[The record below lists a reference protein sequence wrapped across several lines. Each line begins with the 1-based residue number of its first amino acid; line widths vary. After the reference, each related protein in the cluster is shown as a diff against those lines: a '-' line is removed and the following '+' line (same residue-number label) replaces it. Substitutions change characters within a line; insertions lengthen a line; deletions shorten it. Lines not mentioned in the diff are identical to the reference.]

1 MPTIEE
7 LINPL
12 RHESDA
18 HKLAGQLQAM
28 HNASEDVV
36 LPLRQLSYS
45 ASGDGH
51 LRLDPGADPILT
63 SDGVWDQP
71 LNLRHTRNAWQQLSN
86 RLGIPVKYL
95 DRIGS
100 RHPQLTRDTL
110 TALFSEEPDK
120 RATFRLLRGD
130 DGHILRAIV
139 SDKFAGEIDNWSMF
153 DSVIQG
159 LQAAD
164 ILAGDCHIEADLSPD
179 RFRLRIAVP
188 QIAIAA
194 PDLLAD
200 YRTPFS
206 MNPNAPVHARNPGG
220 DAPAPLIWAGLE
232 ISNSETGQG
241 TAMIRPRAEVMICRN
256 GLTRDVAFKRTHVGS
271 RQENDGVIEWSSET
285 NEALRQLIRSQTA
298 DAVRTFCSTEY
309 LEEMANEMREAK
321 GRPINDIQGSVE
333 VVRKAAELTDDE
345 VGSVLACFTR
355 SGDMTALGMGQ
366 AVTAAAQLVEDGD
379 RQAELETKFWSI
391 IANPAL
397 V

>member
-7 LINPL
+7 LTTPL

-36 LPLRQLSYS
+36 LPLGQLSYS

-51 LRLDPGADPILT
+51 LRLDPGAEPILT
-63 SDGVWDQP
+63 DEGVWTDP
-71 LNLRHTRNAWQQLSN
+71 LNLRHTRNAWQQLAN
-86 RLGIPVKYL
+86 RLGIPIKYL
-95 DRIGS
+95 DRIGG
-100 RHPQLTRDTL
+100 RHHQLTRDTME
-110 TALFSEEPDK
+110 ALFSEEPEK

-153 DSVIQG
+153 DSVIGG

-164 ILAGDCHIEADLSPD
+164 ILAGDCLIEADLSPD

-194 PDLLAD
+194 PDLLGD
-200 YRTPFS
+200 YRTPWS
-206 MNPNAPVHARNPGG
+206 MDPNAPVHALNPNG
-220 DAPAPLIWAGLE
+220 AEPAPLIFAGLE

-241 TAMIRPRAEVMICRN
+241 TALIRPRAEVMICRN

-271 RQENDGVIEWSSET
+271 RQDNDGVVQWSSET
-285 NEALRQLIRSQTA
+285 NQALRQLIRSQTA

-321 GRPINDIQGSVE
+321 GRPILDVQASVE
-333 VVRKAAELTDDE
+333 VVRQRAELTDDE

-366 AVTAAAQLVEDGD
+366 AVTATAQLAVESD
-379 RQAELETKFWSI
+379 RQAELEGKFWTI
-391 IANPAL
+391 INDPAL